1 MPEPRR
7 RGDPVRLGPML
18 EAALAYARRGWPV
31 LPCEP
36 RGKRPLGR
44 LVAHGLT
51 EATTDVAMI
60 ERWWRAEPEAN
71 IGLRTGVAFD
81 VLDVDKDGWGP
92 LARLVEEHGCL
103 PLGPVVLTPG
113 GGAHYLYQVSGHGN
127 RAKFISGCDWRGRDG
142 YIVGAG
148 SVHPNGGLYEW
159 AIPPDEAELVPA
171 PAWLVDRLTRQL
183 AAPAQL
189 GRSVD
194 ASAYGRHA
202 LEAECGRL
210 ALAPEGQRNDTL
222 NAAAFALGQLVAG
235 SVLDVREVVDALL
248 TAAGRCGLSEVEARR
263 TIASGLQS
271 GARSPRRVK

>member
-1 MPEPRR
+1 MRP
-7 RGDPVRLGPML
+7 DLVR
-18 EAALAYARRGWPV
+18 AALDYARRGWPV
-31 LPCEP
+31 LPVEVG
-36 RGKRPLGR
+36 GKRPLAR
-44 LVAHGLT
+44 LAPHGLKNAT
-51 EATTDVAMI
+51 VEADTIRA
-60 ERWWRAEPEAN
+60 WWRAEPEAN

-222 NAAAFALGQLVAG
+222 NAAAFALGQLVA
-235 SVLDVREVVDALL
+235 SSALSADEVIVSLVEVARRIGL
-248 TAAGRCGLSEVEARR
+248 TDTEVES
-263 TIASGLQS
+263 TIESGMTAGL
-271 GARSPRRVK
+271 RSPRGAA